1 VTLQR
6 LSVVILSADKITKN
20 KLAIE
25 FIKTCISNEKLP
37 NFTRINLHSNDIQK
51 KYIKT
56 IRSEITNEV
65 LNSKIKSKKRFEQ
78 ELTKL
83 QNKLFDLNSEHW
95 IELQEL
101 VEEKKQ
107 KQKRISFTRKN

>member
-1 VTLQR
+1 MQKRGHSLPA
-6 LSVVILSADKITKN
+6 SCILFHFIHP
-20 KLAIE
+20 LAI

-83 QNKLFDLNSEHW
+83 QNKLFDLK
-95 IELQEL
+95 
-101 VEEKKQ
+101 EKSLSK
-107 KQKRISFTRKN
+107 